1 MFVSMLIIKWY
12 SNAMWGSF
20 STYLYYTSIIVIVT
34 GWGNREYL
42 MREFSKAPSN
52 MGSLFY
58 RVLNAR
64 WILLIIA
71 FILTF
76 LLYPISEACIICL
89 WILALHVTQSIE
101 VLLNF
106 KRNFLSAIL
115 IEFGVFLLLIF
126 YLYKIEIKQLYQ
138 LITLY
143 SCYHLLRSVFYL
155 ILFRNE
161 IKQPLFSTE
170 PDYLKHAYVFFLL
183 GIIGFL
189 QSRIDFLIF
198 TFFADAS
205 DVAVYQV
212 ISAYFI
218 LIHAVGTLIVL
229 PFVKNIYRMTK
240 HAVLLLQQR
249 IVFAASILVLI
260 SLVFL
265 YVLNTFIY
273 HFNLSASVYL
283 LGAAIVYPPYFYVI
297 KIFQIYKYN
306 QQKYVLQT
314 GLIAILINSIIAVI
328 LLTLGKGI
336 TAVLIASAVAQ
347 IYTAW
352 SYHSFK
358 LNKITLPTD

>member
-1 MFVSMLIIKWY
+1 
-12 SNAMWGSF
+12 
-20 STYLYYTSIIVIVT
+20 
-34 GWGNREYL
+34 
-42 MREFSKAPSN
+42 
-52 MGSLFY
+52 
-58 RVLNAR
+58 
-64 WILLIIA
+64 
-71 FILTF
+71 
-76 LLYPISEACIICL
+76 
-89 WILALHVTQSIE
+89 
-101 VLLNF
+101 
-106 KRNFLSAIL
+106 
-115 IEFGVFLLLIF
+115 
-126 YLYKIEIKQLYQ
+126 
-138 LITLY
+138 
-143 SCYHLLRSVFYL
+143 
-155 ILFRNE
+155 LFRNE

-229 PFVKNIYRMTK
+229 PFVKNIYRMTE

-273 HFNLSASVYL
+273 HFDYSASVYL